1 MSEQNMPSRDDSPAV
16 DQQDTNRSG
25 EQSQWP
31 DRERA
36 SVPTAEGEAARRQSK
51 QDPLQNHD
59 R

>member
-1 MSEQNMPSRDDSPAV
+1 MGEQTMPNRDDSLAV
-16 DQQDTNRSG
+16 DQHDTNRSG
-25 EQSQWP
+25 EQNQWP

-51 QDPLQNHD
+51 QDPLQKRD

>member
-1 MSEQNMPSRDDSPAV
+1 MGEQNMPSRNSSPAA

-25 EQSQWP
+25 EQNPWP
-31 DRERA
+31 ERERA

-51 QDPLQNHD
+51 QDPLQNRD